1 MAARVIWKGS
11 ISFGLVHIPVGL
23 YSAEQS
29 KELSFSL
36 LDKRDM
42 APVGYRRINKTSG
55 KEVSWDDIVK
65 GYEYEKDQ
73 YVILGPE
80 DFKQANV
87 QATQTV
93 DIVDFVDASE
103 IHPMYF
109 EKPYV
114 LEPVK
119 KGEKSYAL
127 LRETLTRTGKIG
139 VANVVIHT
147 RQHLAAVLPRDNV
160 LVLNL
165 LRFENE
171 LRDISQ
177 FSAPP
182 ADLDKLG
189 VTKKELD
196 MAAQLVEGM
205 TEKWQPEKYHDT
217 YRDDLMALID
227 EKVKSGHLEAIT
239 EAVADDQPRK
249 AEVIDLMALL
259 KRSVEEKTTHKQPP
273 KSEPKRAA
281 NSDTKPAKRKKSA

>member
-23 YSAEQS
+23 YSAEQG
-29 KELSFSL
+29 KELSFAL

-42 APVGYRRINKTSG
+42 APVGYRRINKTTG

-73 YVILGPE
+73 YVVLGPE

-93 DIVDFVDASE
+93 DIVDFVDAQE

-114 LEPVK
+114 LEPIK

-139 VANVVIHT
+139 IANVVIHT
-147 RQHLAAVLPRDNV
+147 RQHLAAVLPRGNV

-177 FSAPP
+177 FSAPS
-182 ADLDKLG
+182 ADLEKLG

-205 TEKWQPEKYHDT
+205 SEKWHPEKYHDT

-239 EAVADDQPRK
+239 EPVTEDQPRK

-259 KRSVEEKTTHKQPP
+259 KRSVEEKTTRKEAP
-273 KSEPKRAA
+273 KTTKRAA
-281 NSDTKPAKRKKSA
+281 HPDVKPTKRKKSA